1 MLLLVLVFLIN
12 NVRPWEEGDF
22 STETISLT
30 LACSALLAALLAVE
44 GGSIQDNSIRETGGN
59 NSTSSLSQW
68 SQQISS
74 LGRAQNSGSG

>member
-1 MLLLVLVFLIN
+1 MLILVLVFLIN

-44 GGSIQDNSIRETGGN
+44 GGGCIQDNSIRGG
-59 NSTSSLSQW
+59 W
-68 SQQISS
+68 
-74 LGRAQNSGSG
+74 A